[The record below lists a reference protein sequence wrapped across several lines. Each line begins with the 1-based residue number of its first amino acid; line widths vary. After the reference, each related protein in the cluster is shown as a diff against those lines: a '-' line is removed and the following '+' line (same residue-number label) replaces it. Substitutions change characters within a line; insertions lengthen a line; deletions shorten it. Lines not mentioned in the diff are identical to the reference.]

1 MDKGSGAVRRVPF
14 WRSLQT
20 KFALTYIVI
29 VAAVL
34 ILLNTYPLVVSEK
47 LAYQSK
53 QASMLNQASVLASA
67 LATGPEALTAEGA
80 TRTVELLRGSLG
92 VTRVVV
98 TDPNGLVLCDF
109 QDGVGR
115 TDTAGRYALFW
126 ELVTALRGNNV
137 FRSEYGDGAFRSWAA
152 VPITYRSMTQGAVYL
167 YEYDAE
173 QGALLQ
179 GIQTNLRFISIVIC
193 MVSLVMGVVF
203 SKALTRRIAQLLR
216 GIHTVRE
223 GEYSHRV
230 SVRGGDELSRL
241 ADEFNELTGR
251 LQTTEEVRRRFVSD
265 ASHELKTPLASI
277 RLLTDS
283 LLQADHMDGET
294 AREFLNDI
302 GDEADRLTRIT
313 EKLLTLTRLDT
324 APAAED
330 VPVDVGAV
338 VERVE
343 HMLSPLARAVEVSL
357 ELKLQPGCV
366 VLATEDDLYQ
376 IAFNLM
382 ENAVKYNLPGGRVLV
397 TLTADG
403 GRVVLRVE
411 DTGVGI
417 PEADLP
423 KIFDRFYRVD
433 KARSRAAGGT
443 GLGLSIVR
451 DTVLQHGGGHLLRG
465 QLCPVERRGGGPM
478 RRRIAAL
485 GCLLALAAGG
495 CAPRPEEPEGG
506 YCVYYSALSDRFA
519 PLPLDCEPFEG
530 SAGDPIPALVDALL
544 SPPETQGLATPF
556 PEGVRLLSW
565 ELEEG
570 RLHLDL
576 SEQYGGLSGVDLTV
590 ADACLTLT
598 LCQVEGVESVYVT
611 VEGREIPYRRVQ
623 QLGPDGLLLTDGTDV
638 PPEEPEPSPTPPAS

>member
-80 TRTVELLRGSLG
+80 TRTVELLRSSLG

-343 HMLSPLARAVEVSL
+343 HMLSPLARAV
-357 ELKLQPGCV
+357 
-366 VLATEDDLYQ
+366 
-376 IAFNLM
+376 
-382 ENAVKYNLPGGRVLV
+382 KYNLPGGRVLV

-451 DTVLQHGGGHLLRG
+451 DTVLQHGGA
-465 QLCPVERRGGGPM
+465 VTA
-478 RRRIAAL
+478 RRR
-485 GCLLALAAGG
+485 
-495 CAPRPEEPEGG
+495 EPEGT
-506 YCVYYSALSDRFA
+506 CFEVSFA
-519 PLPLDCEPFEG
+519 QWNG
-530 SAGDPIPALVDALL
+530 
-544 SPPETQGLATPF
+544 
-556 PEGVRLLSW
+556 
-565 ELEEG
+565 EEVG
-570 RLHLDL
+570 R
-576 SEQYGGLSGVDLTV
+576 
-590 ADACLTLT
+590 
-598 LCQVEGVESVYVT
+598 
-611 VEGREIPYRRVQ
+611 
-623 QLGPDGLLLTDGTDV
+623 
-638 PPEEPEPSPTPPAS
+638 

>member
-1 MDKGSGAVRRVPF
+1 MKRYRQ
-14 WRSLQT
+14 RKIL
-20 KFALTYIVI
+20 
-29 VAAVL
+29 VL
-34 ILLNTYPLVVSEK
+34 ILAVLVVAVAGFAILYQAKQSPIKLNGDAEMTISLNGVYDEPGATAKIDGKDYSKKIKIDSDLDTTKAGKYTVKYSVKGYTAKRTITVTGEMDPVLELTGANKITVKLGESFDEPGYKATDKKGNDITKDVKVSYDDLNKAGNRK
-47 LAYQSK
+47 LAY
-53 QASMLNQASVLASA
+53 
-67 LATGPEALTAEGA
+67 
-80 TRTVELLRGSLG
+80 TVEDSKGNKTRVFRNVTVEPNTSYQTPGLPICMYHYVYDENDPPEDLNKRFGNYISAQALEAELNWLNSEDYYYPTWKEVREYIDGSLMG
-92 VTRVVV
+92 SLDNAGRIRILV
-98 TDPNGLVLCDF
+98 TDPSARVLYDSDEYRAT
-109 QDGVGR
+109 QN
-115 TDTAGRYALFW
+115 RYALLS
-126 ELVTALRGNNV
+126 EVTAALKGYDV
-137 FRSEYGDGAFRSWAA
+137 AASEYRDGAFRSRAA
-152 VPITYRSMTQGAVYL
+152 TPVMYRGVTIGAVYV
-167 YEYDAE
+167 YENDAD
-173 QGALLQ
+173 QARLLTD
-179 GIQTNLRFISIVIC
+179 IQSNLRTISIVIC
-193 MVSLVMGVVF
+193 VVVLIMSIVF
-203 SKALTRRIAQLLR
+203 SKALTRRIGDLLR
-216 GIHTVRE
+216 AIRIVRE

-251 LQTTEEVRRRFVSD
+251 LQTTEEGRRRFVSD

-324 APAAED
+324 APAVED

-417 PEADLP
+417 PKADLP

-451 DTVLQHGGGHLLRG
+451 DTVLQHGGA
-465 QLCPVERRGGGPM
+465 VTA
-478 RRRIAAL
+478 RRR
-485 GCLLALAAGG
+485 
-495 CAPRPEEPEGG
+495 EPEGT
-506 YCVYYSALSDRFA
+506 CFEVSFA
-519 PLPLDCEPFEG
+519 QWNG
-530 SAGDPIPALVDALL
+530 
-544 SPPETQGLATPF
+544 
-556 PEGVRLLSW
+556 
-565 ELEEG
+565 EEVG
-570 RLHLDL
+570 R
-576 SEQYGGLSGVDLTV
+576 
-590 ADACLTLT
+590 
-598 LCQVEGVESVYVT
+598 
-611 VEGREIPYRRVQ
+611 
-623 QLGPDGLLLTDGTDV
+623 
-638 PPEEPEPSPTPPAS
+638 

>member
-451 DTVLQHGGGHLLRG
+451 DTVLQHGGA
-465 QLCPVERRGGGPM
+465 VTA
-478 RRRIAAL
+478 RRR
-485 GCLLALAAGG
+485 
-495 CAPRPEEPEGG
+495 EPEGTCFEVSFAQWNG
-506 YCVYYSALSDRFA
+506 DDASQRWAVCWLWPPGAAPPARRSRRAATACTTPPCPTALPPCRWTVSPLRGA
-519 PLPLDCEPFEG
+519 PATPSLPWWTPCCPRRRPR
-530 SAGDPIPALVDALL
+530 A
-544 SPPETQGLATPF
+544 SPP
-556 PEGVRLLSW
+556 
-565 ELEEG
+565 
-570 RLHLDL
+570 
-576 SEQYGGLSGVDLTV
+576 
-590 ADACLTLT
+590 
-598 LCQVEGVESVYVT
+598 
-611 VEGREIPYRRVQ
+611 
-623 QLGPDGLLLTDGTDV
+623 
-638 PPEEPEPSPTPPAS
+638 PSPRGCAC